1 MKRVLS
7 LLNRFL
13 AELSGWLLTII
24 TFFLVLNFV
33 LRLFEVSIDW
43 LLELTTFV
51 FVAVIYLGLAHG
63 EERDEHIKVN
73 FIMDRMPTGLQRIL
87 MGFNY
92 LVTLGM
98 GAILVYAAYLSAWEA
113 YVGHETLPGTY
124 PLPTLPVKSIIV
136 FGLLLF
142 TLVIGVKT
150 YEFFKGKDRSKG

>member
-1 MKRVLS
+1 MKRVLRT
-7 LLNRFL
+7 LNAFL

-24 TFFLVLNFV
+24 TFFLVLNFM

-73 FIMDRMPTGLQRIL
+73 FIIDRVPKGLKKIL
-87 MGFNY
+87 TGFNY

-98 GAILVYAAYLSAWEA
+98 GALLVYAAYLSAWEA
-113 YVGHETLPGTY
+113 YAGNETLPGTY
-124 PLPTLPVKSIIV
+124 PLPTFPVKSIIF

-142 TLVIGVKT
+142 TLVIGVKA
-150 YEFFKGKDRSKG
+150 YEFFKGKGQ

>member
-1 MKRVLS
+1 MKRILS

-13 AELSGWLLTII
+13 AEMSGWFLTII
-24 TFFLVLNFV
+24 TFFLVLNFM

-73 FIMDRMPTGLQRIL
+73 FILERVPAGLRSFL
-87 MGFNY
+87 TGFNY
-92 LVTLGM
+92 LVTLSM
-98 GAILVYAAYLSAWEA
+98 GGILVYAAFLSAWEA
-113 YVGHETLPGTY
+113 YEGHETLPGTY
-124 PLPTLPVKSIIV
+124 PLPTLPVKSIIC

-150 YEFFKGKDRSKG
+150 IEFFKGKGH